1 MTEVVPVERILGP
14 ALEGHADY
22 QSIRAESSIDVKDQ
36 RQGVAS
42 RAENSDDDEQNPDTN
57 KDSMARI
64 SWTCCKSKWFVYD
77 GLGITCAGITYGL
90 IVYALFVVIG
100 VILLTDFPSSPWAYL
115 HSILFTLLAVLAIS
129 AHARSMTTDPGTIPQ
144 GNFTED
150 NIKSAGY
157 QPGDVVL
164 RCTKCECIKVNR
176 AHHCSTCQRCVR
188 KMDHHCPWINNCVG
202 EYNQKFFMLFTF
214 YIMIISIYALG
225 LAVNYVFSCADKEWK
240 GCTYFSPP
248 ATIIFLIFL
257 VFEGLLFGIFTMVM
271 LCTQLKAVI
280 SDETT
285 IENLKREKREKEG
298 DWQLRLQQ
306 VFGGKLSVSW
316 LSPFSATPVYRRR
329 KDFVYNDV

>member
-42 RAENSDDDEQNPDTN
+42 RAENSDDDEQNPNTD

-129 AHARSMTTDPGTIPQ
+129 AHARSMTTDPVS
-144 GNFTED
+144 E
-150 NIKSAGY
+150 
-157 QPGDVVL
+157 
-164 RCTKCECIKVNR
+164 KC
-176 AHHCSTCQRCVR
+176 
-188 KMDHHCPWINNCVG
+188 
-202 EYNQKFFMLFTF
+202 
-214 YIMIISIYALG
+214 
-225 LAVNYVFSCADKEWK
+225 
-240 GCTYFSPP
+240 
-248 ATIIFLIFL
+248 
-257 VFEGLLFGIFTMVM
+257 GIFEAAGLFSSRSSQNNANPASLYQVYYQGILLIICM
-271 LCTQLKAVI
+271 LTVLIRMIDKYRPNTFCLMLDTGSSRKADLNI
-280 SDETT
+280 D
-285 IENLKREKREKEG
+285 
-298 DWQLRLQQ
+298 
-306 VFGGKLSVSW
+306 
-316 LSPFSATPVYRRR
+316 
-329 KDFVYNDV
+329 